1 MSNTESKEPPVHILR
16 SAEIHVFERVYPDG
30 TGARYVAKFYPYSS
44 FPIIFKGDTY
54 EGVEDSIEAFREEQL
69 AIHEKG
75 FLVRAAASKK
85 RKEARDKNKGTKV

>member
-16 SAEIHVFERVYPDG
+16 TAEIHVFKRVYPDG
-30 TGARYVAKFYPYSS
+30 TGAEYVAKFYPYSS
-44 FPIIFKGDTY
+44 FPIIFKGNIYDD
-54 EGVEDSIEAFREEQL
+54 VVDSIEAFREEQL

-85 RKEARDKNKGTKV
+85 RKETRAKNKDSKV

>member
-16 SAEIHVFERVYPDG
+16 SAEVHVFKRIDSNG
-30 TGARYVAKFYPYSS
+30 TGAEYVAKFYPYSS
-44 FPIIFKGDTY
+44 FPIIFKGNNYD
-54 EGVEDSIEAFREEQL
+54 EVMDSIKGFREEQL

-85 RKEARDKNKGTKV
+85 RKETRAKNKESKV